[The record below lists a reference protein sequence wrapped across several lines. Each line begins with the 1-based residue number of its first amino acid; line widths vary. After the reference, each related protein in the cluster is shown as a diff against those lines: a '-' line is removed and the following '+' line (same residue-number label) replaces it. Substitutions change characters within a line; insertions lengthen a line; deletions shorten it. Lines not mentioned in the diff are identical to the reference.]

1 VVALAMS
8 AAAREQILGAVRAAL
23 GTTRTPMDDIAPGP
37 TPAALPAGAPELV
50 ELFCERVGDYQ
61 ATVSRVEAEDVAGAV
76 AGIAARHRARR
87 LVVPAGL
94 PVAWRPAGLERVDD
108 HDELSARELERF
120 DGAVTGAGLAI
131 AETGT
136 IVLDGGSDQG
146 RRWLTLLPDL
156 HICIVQAARV
166 VADVPDAIAILGGLV
181 RSQRRAVTL
190 VSGPSATADIELRRV
205 HGVHGPRRLEVVVA
219 SGV

>member
-1 VVALAMS
+1 MS
-8 AAAREQILGAVRAAL
+8 AAAREQILAEIRAAL
-23 GTTRTPMDDIAPGP
+23 GTTRVSPDDTAVEVAPTEP
-37 TPAALPAGAPELV
+37 HAGAPDLV

-61 ATVSRVEAEDVAGAV
+61 ATVSRGEVDEVAGAV

-94 PVAWRPAGLERVDD
+94 PAAWRPAALELVED
-108 HDELSARELERF
+108 HNELSARELEGF
-120 DGAVTGAGLAI
+120 DGALTGAGLAI

-136 IVLDGGSDQG
+136 IVLDGDVDQG

-156 HICIVQAARV
+156 HICIVQATRV
-166 VADVPDAIAILGGLV
+166 VADVPDAIEILSGLV
-181 RSQRRAVTL
+181 RSHRRAVTF

-205 HGVHGPRRLEVVVA
+205 HGVHGPRRLEVVVVTGA
-219 SGV
+219 

>member
-1 VVALAMS
+1 MS
-8 AAAREQILGAVRAAL
+8 AAAREQILAAIRAAL
-23 GTTRTPMDDIAPGP
+23 GTTLTPNDDTIPDL
-37 TPAALPAGAPELV
+37 TAAEPPAGAPDLV
-50 ELFCERVGDYQ
+50 ERFCERVGDYQ
-61 ATVSRVEAEDVAGAV
+61 ATVSRAEAEEVAAAV

-94 PVAWRPAGLERVDD
+94 PVAWRPTGLELVDD
-108 HDELSARELERF
+108 HDELGARELESF
-120 DGAVTGAGLAI
+120 DGALTGAGLGI

-136 IVLDGGSDQG
+136 IVLDGGHDQG

-156 HICIVQAARV
+156 HICVVQASRV

-181 RSQRRAVTL
+181 RSQRRAVTF

-205 HGVHGPRRLEVVVA
+205 HGVHGPRRLEVVVV
-219 SGV
+219 SGL